1 MLDVGLPSCRSSP
14 STYIWPAHQKGTPST
29 YIWSCSKLQSHQ
41 KGPALTFTSM
51 VGTIN
56 YHLWNG
62 SALTSDLLV
71 RKALPSR
78 QEHILS
84 QWWKTPTQTRT
95 NPITVVEDFST
106 FIQTRTNP
114 ITVMKD
120 SHPDKNQSYHSG
132 GRFPALTS
140 IQTRTHPITVMERL
154 ALTSDPTR
162 THLRSHI
169 RMAPSP
175 PRLSYMVTDHAP
187 PLSRRVAISLT
198 SVLLDRMAST
208 HIWHGRN

>member
-14 STYIWPAHQKGTPST
+14 STYIWPARQKGTPST

-132 GRFPALTS
+132 GRFQRLHLTYS
-140 IQTRTHPITVMERL
+140 SERPIHPDKNTSYHSDGRL
-154 ALTSDPTR
+154 
-162 THLRSHI
+162 
-169 RMAPSP
+169 P
-175 PRLSYMVTDHAP
+175 PRQEPILSQWWK
-187 PLSRRVAISLT
+187 ISCT
-198 SVLLDRMAST
+198 Y
-208 HIWHGRN
+208 ICHGRN

>member
-1 MLDVGLPSCRSSP
+1 MAQHLHLTYSSERPFHPDKNTSYHSDGRLPPRQEPILSQWWKISP
-14 STYIWPAHQKGTPST
+14 LS
-29 YIWSCSKLQSHQ
+29 
-41 KGPALTFTSM
+41 
-51 VGTIN
+51 
-56 YHLWNG
+56 
-62 SALTSDLLV
+62 
-71 RKALPSR
+71 SR
-78 QEHILS
+78 QEPILS

-106 FIQTRTNP
+106 YIWPTRQKGPSIQTRTHP
-114 ITVMKD
+114 ITVMED

-187 PLSRRVAISLT
+187 PLSRRVAIALT

-208 HIWHGRN
+208 HICHGRNLIL